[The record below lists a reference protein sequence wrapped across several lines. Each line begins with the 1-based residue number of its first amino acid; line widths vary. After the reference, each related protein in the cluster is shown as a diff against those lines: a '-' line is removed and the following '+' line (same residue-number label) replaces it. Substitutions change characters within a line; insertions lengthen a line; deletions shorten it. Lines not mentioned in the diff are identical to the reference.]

1 MKKVSEQ
8 KNSRLG
14 KSGEAPVHI
23 LVLTDKNAACCRSLS
38 KLPIFLCDDR
48 TGGEPDYTLL
58 AFLPFLNAIPQQS
71 PSGFV
76 FSLVGD
82 IHTNED
88 FLNAM
93 GFAHNLRVDM
103 VVWYSFA
110 MAAQSEDMRDLV
122 VHEAVEFAMANNC
135 IVIYPFL
142 SMPLLNSPGAIPVA
156 GVRVEDSI
164 FRLPRIPAQ
173 IVANKPKVVTL
184 GNWTDFQ
191 RVWERSNL
199 VISVPDQRRRME
211 GHGLAVWSVTAV
223 AAWWLRAQKLK
234 GVQNKTNDFDKFLR
248 VLCVPVELQPD
259 HTRVTY
265 GYLDPRR
272 VAEFGN

>member
-164 FRLPRIPAQ
+164 FRLPHPRTNSCERTQGCDFGQLDRLPAR
-173 IVANKPKVVTL
+173 L
-184 GNWTDFQ
+184 GEIKFSDLGA
-191 RVWERSNL
+191 RSAAQNGGAWISGL
-199 VISVPDQRRRME
+199 VSHSGRGV
-211 GHGLAVWSVTAV
+211 V
-223 AAWWLRAQKLK
+223 AASTKIEGRS
-234 GVQNKTNDFDKFLR
+234 
-248 VLCVPVELQPD
+248 
-259 HTRVTY
+259 
-265 GYLDPRR
+265 
-272 VAEFGN
+272 